1 MRRIP
6 NWAYYIIGAGAIVA
20 LVIVALAYGANIG
33 SEFPG
38 ADDEGSEAVE
48 GINPEYNVWWEG
60 VWGDYELPSETESML
75 FALQAAIGAIII
87 GYVIGYLHASDKTKK
102 GKI

>member
-1 MRRIP
+1 MKNIS
-6 NWAYYIIGAGAIVA
+6 NWVYYLAGIGTIAAIV
-20 LVIVALAYGANIG
+20 VIALAYGATIG

-38 ADDEGSEAVE
+38 ADGEGGEAVGE
-48 GINPEYNVWWEG
+48 LNPDYVVWWEG

-87 GYVIGYLHASDKTKK
+87 GYVVGYLHASDKARK
-102 GKI
+102 GKL